1 MPPLQVPLPF
11 PQETK
16 PTEETG
22 GAVTGS
28 STGTTI
34 TASGTAN
41 TKGSWTQL
49 IASTSKR
56 AVAITVSLA
65 WGMGVDMLV
74 DVGTGAAGS
83 EVVLLPNLLHPA
95 AGPRLTHFVFMIQIP
110 SGTRVAARCQSP
122 TASATDVAVIYL
134 IEEE

>member
-28 STGTTI
+28 STATTI

-41 TKGSWTQL
+41 VMGSWTQL

-56 AVAITVSLA
+56 AVAIIISLA
-65 WGMGVDMLV
+65 WGSGVDMLV
-74 DVGTGAAGS
+74 DIGTGGSGS
-83 EVVLLPNLLHPA
+83 EVVLLPYLLHA
-95 AGPRLTHFVFMIQIP
+95 GNGPRLTHYTFMIEIP
-110 SGTRVAARCQSP
+110 SGTRIAARCQSP
-122 TASATDVAVIYL
+122 TASATDKAEIYL